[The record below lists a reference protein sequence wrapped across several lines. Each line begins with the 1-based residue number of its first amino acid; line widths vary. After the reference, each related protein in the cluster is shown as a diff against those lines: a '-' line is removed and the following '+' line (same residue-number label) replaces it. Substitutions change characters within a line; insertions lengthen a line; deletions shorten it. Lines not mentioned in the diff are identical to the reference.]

1 MHSGPSPSAGRGGDR
16 GGRGGLSGVGGQD
29 GRRGTDNNR
38 QQKETPKKERAPRA
52 PKVYIGEIKGGTGE
66 VVGKVTKP
74 MGPSGKKDDV
84 KGDNNKKSASKGSR
98 GGGSSSGGGEALR
111 FNADEAAA
119 AHPAW
124 AAKRKAA
131 NEAWGNVKP
140 SGKKLKFDD

>member
-1 MHSGPSPSAGRGGDR
+1 MHTGPPPSAGRGGDR
-16 GGRGGLSGVGGQD
+16 GGRGGSGVGGGD
-29 GRRGTDNNR
+29 GRRGENR
-38 QQKETPKKERAPRA
+38 KETPKKERPPRA

-74 MGPSGKKDDV
+74 MGPSGKKDDA
-84 KGDNNKKSASKGSR
+84 KSDKKSAIKDR
-98 GGGSSSGGGEALR
+98 GGSSGGGAR